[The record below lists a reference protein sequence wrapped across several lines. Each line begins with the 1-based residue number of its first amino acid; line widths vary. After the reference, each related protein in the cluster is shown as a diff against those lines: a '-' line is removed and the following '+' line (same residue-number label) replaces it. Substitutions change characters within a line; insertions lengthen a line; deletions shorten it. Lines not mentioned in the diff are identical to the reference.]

1 MQDKPQAAQAAG
13 PTQTQ
18 LPCHL
23 NAEARQLP
31 SPPACSCPVPC
42 LLWSILSFPC
52 TAAARRQ
59 HEHTAAFWGAGS
71 SCGIPQTPGTHQHP
85 RYQPT
90 CLQKGK
96 ELQKG
101 KREKLKETP
110 PTHPDNRAARAFPE
124 SAPVKPEDFQ
134 TKKSDY
140 FCPDHHH
147 HLPATPHSHRQ
158 AAHNSRQ
165 PAPENRQADTVHKHT
180 HRAELT

>member
-1 MQDKPQAAQAAG
+1 MQRPGNSPAPLLAHAPSPACYGASSASPAQLGCSTQAARAHG
-13 PTQTQ
+13 CF
-18 LPCHL
+18 LGCWIFL
-23 NAEARQLP
+23 WDP
-31 SPPACSCPVPC
+31 SDPRHSSASPVPTYM
-42 LLWSILSFPC
+42 P
-52 TAAARRQ
+52 AERK
-59 HEHTAAFWGAGS
+59 GATEGET
-71 SCGIPQTPGTHQHP
+71 GEV
-85 RYQPT
+85 
-90 CLQKGK
+90 KGN
-96 ELQKG
+96 
-101 KREKLKETP
+101 P

-165 PAPENRQADTVHKHT
+165 PAPEDRQTDTVHKHT